1 MASSN
6 NEVNLSNLDVVDLDY
21 NSIKVSLKNFLKGQS
36 QFKDYNFDGPNMATL
51 IRLLA
56 YNSYLNAF
64 YTNMALNE
72 GHLDS
77 AQLRASILSHAKDL
91 NYLPRSS
98 RSSQARISCSFEA
111 TGASG
116 PYTLEKGSTFSA
128 VVKNTSYVFSLPETL
143 TVASSNNTFSFESDI
158 YEGFFVQDSYIL
170 EGTDN
175 ERFRVTNKNVDTSS
189 ITVTVFENG
198 STIGNIYN
206 YKQTLLDVDAL
217 SKVYFLQSVDDGF
230 YEVLFGDN
238 VLGVRPAIGSTIVI
252 DYRLSNGPVADGATA
267 FGIDFDPTGSDELIT
282 TPVVETLQSST
293 NGADAETDESVR
305 YYAPRAFQ
313 VQERTVVDSDYAI
326 ALKTEFPEINVV
338 YAYGGEE
345 ANPPRMGKVFISVD
359 ISNVDGLPSSK
370 VREYTTFLRERSPFG
385 IDPIFIEPE
394 ELYVYLRSKVRYDVT
409 VTSNSPER
417 IRTLV
422 TNAIT
427 TYNETNLEDFNATF
441 RDSAMTRAIDFADA
455 SIVSSI
461 NDVRMYKK
469 LVPDYEVARNYIIDF
484 DVPIIQFN
492 SGSVGTSHSIGVE
505 HAVTSDTFVYRGI
518 NVSLE
523 DDGNGNMRLIQRR
536 NNIDVEVA
544 RVGTVDY
551 ATGEINLTNL
561 NIQSFSGTDL
571 RIFAYP
577 ADKDIT
583 SSKNTI
589 LKIEQSGMQIE
600 VEQLRI
606 ID

>member
-1 MASSN
+1 MASAN
-6 NEVNLSNLDVVDLDY
+6 NEVNLNNLDVVDLDY
-21 NSIKVSLKNFLKGQS
+21 NSIKQSLKNFLKGQS

-51 IRLLA
+51 LRLLA
-56 YNSYLNAF
+56 YNSYINAF
-64 YTNMALNE
+64 YTNMALSE

-98 RSSQARISCSFEA
+98 RSSQARISCTFEA

-116 PYTLEKGSTFSA
+116 PYTIEKGSTFSA
-128 VVKNTSYVFSLPETL
+128 VVKNTSYVFSVPETL
-143 TVASSNNTFSFESDI
+143 TVASSNTTYTFETDI
-158 YEGFFVQDSYIL
+158 YEGFYVQDSYVV
-170 EGTDN
+170 EGLDN
-175 ERFRVTNKNVDTSS
+175 ERFRITNKNVDTSS

-198 STIGNIYN
+198 STIGDIYN

-217 SKVYFLQSVDDGF
+217 SKVYFLQSVDDGY
-230 YEVLFGDN
+230 YELLFGDN
-238 VLGVRPAIGSTIVI
+238 ILGKKPSTGATVVI
-252 DYRLSNGPVADGATA
+252 DYRLSNGPVADGATR
-267 FGIDFDPTGSDELIT
+267 FGIDFDPTGSDELT
-282 TPVVETLQSST
+282 STPVVETLQSSY
-293 NGADAETDESVR
+293 NGADAETNESVR

-313 VQERTVVDSDYAI
+313 VQERTVVDNDYSV
-326 ALKTEFPEINVV
+326 ALKTQFPEINVV

-359 ISNVDGLPSSK
+359 ISNVDGLPDSK
-370 VREYTTFLRERSPFG
+370 IREYTEFLRERSPFG

-394 ELYVYLRSKVRYDVT
+394 ELFIFLRSTVRYDVT
-409 VTSNSPER
+409 VTANSPER
-417 IRTLV
+417 IKTLV

-427 TYNETNLEDFNATF
+427 TYNEKYLDDFNATF
-441 RDSAMTRAIDFADA
+441 RDSAMSRAIDFADP

-461 NDVRMYKK
+461 TDVRMYKK
-469 LVPDYEVARNYIIDF
+469 LVPEYEVARNYIVDF
-484 DVPIIQFN
+484 DVPIVQFGDAEA
-492 SGSVGTSHSIGVE
+492 SSAHSVGVE
-505 HAVTSDTFVYRGI
+505 HAVTSDTFMYRGI
-518 NVSLE
+518 NVFME
-523 DDGNGNMRLIQRR
+523 DDGVGNMRLIQRR
-536 NNIDVEVA
+536 NNLDVEVA
-544 RVGTVDY
+544 RIGTVDY

-589 LKIEQSGMQIE
+589 LKIEQNGMQID

-606 ID
+606 VD